1 MAKGVPLT
9 ETQYYQIKGML
20 KSGIK
25 TRVIE
30 EQTHIGA
37 HTISR
42 VNTTDNFEEFN
53 TKRAERTKKANASI
67 RNKIEITE
75 PEQMSEQDIHD
86 IAREIGNIK
95 SILLKMAEA
104 WGVKF

>member
-9 ETQYYQIKGML
+9 EAQYYQIKGML

-25 TRVIE
+25 TKVIE
-30 EQTHIGA
+30 EQTNIGA

-42 VNTTDNFEEFN
+42 VKTSDNYEELN
-53 TKRAERTKKANASI
+53 KKRAECTKKENASI
-67 RNKIEITE
+67 RSKIETEE

-86 IAREIGNIK
+86 IAREIRNIK
-95 SILLKMAEA
+95 SILIKMAEA

>member
-9 ETQYYQIKGML
+9 EAQYYQIKGML

-25 TRVIE
+25 TKVIE
-30 EQTHIGA
+30 EQTNIGA

-42 VNTTDNFEEFN
+42 VNRSDNYEEFN

-67 RNKIEITE
+67 RSKIETEE

-86 IAREIGNIK
+86 IAREIRNIK
-95 SILLKMAEA
+95 SILIKMAEA

>member
-9 ETQYYQIKGML
+9 EAQYYQIKGML

-25 TRVIE
+25 TRVIV
-30 EQTHIGA
+30 EQTDIRA

-42 VNTTDNFEEFN
+42 VNTTENYKEFN
-53 TKRAERTKKANASI
+53 EKRAERTKKANDSI
-67 RNKIEITE
+67 RNKIEIAE
-75 PEQMSEQDIHD
+75 PEQMNEQDIHD
-86 IAREIGNIK
+86 IAREIANIK